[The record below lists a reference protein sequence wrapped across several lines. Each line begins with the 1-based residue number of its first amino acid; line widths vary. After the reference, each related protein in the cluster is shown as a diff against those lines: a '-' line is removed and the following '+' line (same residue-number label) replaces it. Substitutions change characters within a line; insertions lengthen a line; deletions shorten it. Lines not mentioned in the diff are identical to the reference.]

1 MQCLRCGGL
10 RGVRDAAREPATW
23 LGQADCTCL
32 AQAEDVAELLRLLT
46 LLSNFGLSAAAP
58 PVLQSSGAGRR

>member
-10 RGVRDAAREPATW
+10 RGVRDAAREQAKW
-23 LGQADCTCL
+23 LGQSNCTCL
-32 AQAEDVAELLRLLT
+32 AEADDVAELLRLLT

-58 PVLQSSGAGRR
+58 PVLQSSGASRG